1 MKTIEIL
8 FAIAMLLTSATLC
21 LCAQKP
27 EKPVEVVE
35 IETIE
40 TEIETP
46 TPSTQTSFPTQIVV
60 FNDDGVWIVQ
70 VVVTLPNPCHK
81 LEFIGI
87 EKKNNTFV
95 ISFKHTPPK
104 PEEVCIQVLHKYNQT
119 VELGELREGSYKV
132 VVEINGK
139 TVREIGFNVKD

>member
-27 EKPVEVVE
+27 EKVVE
-35 IETIE
+35 IETTE

-46 TPSTQTSFPTQIVV
+46 TSTQTSFPTQIVV
-60 FNDDGVWIVQ
+60 FNDGGVWIVQ

-104 PEEVCIQVLHKYNQT
+104 PEEVCIQVLHRYNQT